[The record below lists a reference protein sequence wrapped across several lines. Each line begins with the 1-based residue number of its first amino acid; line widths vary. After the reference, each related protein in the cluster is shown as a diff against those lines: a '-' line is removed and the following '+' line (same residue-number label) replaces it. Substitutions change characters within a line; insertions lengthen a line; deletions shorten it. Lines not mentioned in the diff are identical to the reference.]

1 MKRLSWT
8 RRTDLIVGWVENI
21 PIDLLAGANRLPIW
35 TVKKPQD
42 DLVLL
47 MENKE

>member
-1 MKRLSWT
+1 M
-8 RRTDLIVGWVENI
+8 VGWIENI
-21 PIDLLAGANRLPIW
+21 PIDLPAGANRLPIR